1 LNPLRREMPLRN
13 PLRRETPLRKPLKK
27 LPLLLLLKTRSR
39 WL

>member
-13 PLRRETPLRKPLKK
+13 PLRRETPLRKLLKK